1 MNTKEDYLSAI
12 YRLTDAGDGKTK
24 TSQVSEELGISN
36 ASASETIQKLEEED
50 LVCRVAYKGFTLSP
64 MGKEEGRQAKEKF
77 EKLKKIF
84 DKSGV
89 EDPEKEADA
98 VEHSI
103 SRAAVEKLEK
113 EILEN

>member
-1 MNTKEDYLSAI
+1 MNSREDYLSAI

-24 TSQVSEELGISN
+24 TSEVSEELEVSN

-64 MGKEEGRQAKEKF
+64 MGKEKGRKAEEKF
-77 EKLKKIF
+77 EKLEKIF
-84 DKSGV
+84 SKTGV
-89 EDPEKEADA
+89 ENPEQEADA

-103 SRAAVEKLEK
+103 SREAVEKLGE
-113 EILEN
+113 EVLEN